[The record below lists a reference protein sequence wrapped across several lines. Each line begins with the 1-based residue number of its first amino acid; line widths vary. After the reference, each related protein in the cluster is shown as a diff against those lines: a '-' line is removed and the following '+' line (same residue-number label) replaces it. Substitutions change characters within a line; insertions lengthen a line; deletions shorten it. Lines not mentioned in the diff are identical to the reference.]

1 MFNMKKYIVICDID
15 NCYTDS
21 RDWIKHVP
29 SSDVQDKAV
38 LRSMWDKYQAMS
50 FLAKPNKS
58 IIDLLLSMSD
68 LIPIYF
74 VTSREDRKHS
84 REDTINQIEKFSKGH
99 ITIGDAHK
107 LYMRK
112 EFDYRGSHEV
122 KKDIVTSILAEG
134 CMPVVAIDDDK
145 DNCEMFAEL
154 GIPTKLYDIETDK
167 LTDVTRPMEV
177 V

>member
-21 RDWIKHVP
+21 RDWVKHVP
-29 SSDVQDKAV
+29 SSDITDKAV

-68 LIPIYF
+68 LIPVYF
-74 VTSREDRKHS
+74 VTSRENRKHS
-84 REDTINQIEKFSKGH
+84 REDTIYQIEKFSDGR
-99 ITIGDAHK
+99 ILIGDTHK
-107 LYMRK
+107 LYMRN
-112 EFDYRGSHEV
+112 EFDYRSSHEV

-134 CMPVVAIDDDK
+134 CIPVVAIDDDR

-154 GIPTKLYDIETDK
+154 GIPTKLYNIETDK
-167 LTDVTRPMEV
+167 LTEIAKPAAKV
-177 V
+177 